1 MVTLVVMVFFG
12 ASDPVIHTRSFDG
25 LEGCWRAARA
35 EIAKPR
41 PGATSV
47 GAGCKVDLKQ

>member
-12 ASDPVIHTRSFDG
+12 TSDPVISARSLDS
-25 LEGCWRAARA
+25 LDACWREARA
-35 EIAKPR
+35 EIQKTR

-47 GAGCKVDLKQ
+47 GAGCKVNLPR